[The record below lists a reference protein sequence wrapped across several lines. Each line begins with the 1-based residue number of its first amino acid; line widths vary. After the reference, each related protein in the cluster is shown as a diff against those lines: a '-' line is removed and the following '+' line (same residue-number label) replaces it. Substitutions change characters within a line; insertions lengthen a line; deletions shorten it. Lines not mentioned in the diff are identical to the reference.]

1 MKRLKVLV
9 LHNLGN
15 PAAAP
20 AFLSN
25 HLWALRNSCPE
36 HHYVY
41 HDIGVD
47 SPGGLGGIDFDA
59 VILDVTLL
67 WARWAED
74 NRLERIKRDYQ
85 FIKDLPAV
93 KIALPQDEYDCN
105 EILDDWL
112 CEWNV
117 DLVFS
122 VIDGNWDVLY
132 PKYSKIGTIRL
143 AYTGYID
150 DSLLRVRPVP
160 WNDRPIEIGYRAR
173 KLPPYFGSLG
183 ETKWRIGLEVKRL
196 ADRAGVVTD
205 IVVGDGGALLGD
217 SWLKFINECRFSL
230 GANSGS
236 SLLDPVGA
244 IQRSVRAYMAEHP
257 RAPFDEVERNCFPGL
272 DRIHEFTAISPRVLE
287 AGMLESCQ
295 ILVEGNYSGILK
307 PWEHYIPIKPDASDF
322 DTVLRAMRDR
332 ALCAEL
338 VANCKTT
345 LLDFKGLRYES
356 YARSIIDAVFE
367 MAGRYPKRNRAQSDS
382 DKSDEISIEADAS
395 GKPNIL
401 LLVAHEPERDP
412 RLGWIARSASATC
425 VVHQLGVSRVPDAPQ
440 TEQGSRDEGFVW
452 TIPHGGRFD
461 DLGVLKELISG
472 TQEGE
477 VYLEVASLI
486 SLRLLD
492 DRQLQGLLACGDS
505 PRLYQFKWNVSYI
518 LDIAYTLV
526 RFGNNLTGIDA
537 IIATDLDTL
546 LAGALLKER
555 FGVPLIYDAHEF
567 WPAADVHQANFEEH
581 FWTSLEKR
589 LVAYCDYAQ
598 TVTPGLAAHMSRLYG
613 VTFFSTPNAEPLSAR
628 PQSLPEKNRTT
639 NQCACRFLFQ
649 GGFAPAR
656 GIDILINIWPRTHPD
671 AILVL
676 RGPDNEYR
684 HEMIRLAKSLGLFG
698 NRVIFAP
705 SVSESELVLAAVDF
719 DVGLIPYTPT
729 GMNYANCCP
738 NKLSQYM
745 AAGLPILACRTSF
758 VEQVVENAG
767 AGTVVNFADTDCLV
781 QAVDRLV
788 CDTDFRLR
796 SGRSSVDCF
805 LDSFHWEVL
814 SRPFIARLSMLAKLS
829 HQRKREQFAQ
839 VVRTPLFSVVEVPPL
854 PHELPPGKLR
864 RIWRRLPNGVRYR
877 LGPTIRRFVER
888 LRLALR

>member
-20 AFLSN
+20 AFLLN
-25 HLWALRNSCPE
+25 HLWALRNCCPE
-36 HHYVY
+36 HHYIY
-41 HDIGVD
+41 HDTGVD
-47 SPGGLGGIDFDA
+47 SPGNLTGIDFDA

-67 WARWAED
+67 CARWAED
-74 NRLERIKRDYQ
+74 NRLESIRRDYR

-93 KIALPQDEYDCN
+93 RIALPQDEYDCH

-132 PKYSKIGTIRL
+132 PKYSKVGTIRL

-150 DSLLRVRPVP
+150 DSLLGVRPVP

-236 SLLDPVGA
+236 SLLDPVGD

-295 ILVEGNYSGILK
+295 VLVEGNYSGILK
-307 PWEHYIPIKPDASDF
+307 PWVHYIPIKPDASDF

-367 MAGRYPKRNRAQSDS
+367 MAGRYPKQDRAQSDS
-382 DKSDEISIEADAS
+382 DKSDEISVEADAS

-440 TEQGSRDEGFVW
+440 TEQGSRDEGYVW
-452 TIPHGGRFD
+452 TIPRGGRFD
-461 DLGVLKELISG
+461 DLGVLMELISG
-472 TQEGE
+472 TQESK

-486 SLRLLD
+486 SLRLLG
-492 DRQLQGLLACGDS
+492 DRQLRGLLACGDS
-505 PRLYQFKWNVSYI
+505 PRLRHFRWNVSYI

-567 WPAADVHQANFEEH
+567 WPAADVHQADFEEH

-628 PQSLPEKNRTT
+628 PPGLPQKGIREGT
-639 NQCACRFLFQ
+639 AVCRFLFQ

-656 GIDILINIWPRTHPD
+656 GIDILIKTWPGTHPD

-684 HEMIRLAKSLGLFG
+684 REMIRLAKSLGLHG
-698 NRVIFAP
+698 NRIIFAP
-705 SVSESELVLAAVDF
+705 SVSESELVGAAIDF
-719 DVGLIPYTPT
+719 DVGLVPYTPT
-729 GMNYANCCP
+729 GLNYANCCP

-745 AAGLPILACRTSF
+745 AAGLPILACRTAF
-758 VEQVVENAG
+758 VEQIVNDAG
-767 AGTVVNFADTDCLV
+767 AGSVVDFSDTGSLV
-781 QAVDRLV
+781 QEVNRFT
-788 CDTDFRLR
+788 CDIDYRLR
-796 SGRSSVDCF
+796 CGRSSSDYFVNT
-805 LDSFHWEVL
+805 FHWENL
-814 SRPFIARLSMLAKLS
+814 SRAFIARLVMLARLS
-829 HQRKREQFAQ
+829 HRRIRQDFAVLDRSPFFPD
-839 VVRTPLFSVVEVPPL
+839 VVVPIRWTVTA
-854 PHELPPGKLR
+854 HSMLR
-864 RIWRRLPNGVRYR
+864 RIWRLLPASLRYR
-877 LGPTIRRFVER
+877 TGPFVRRQIER